1 MNDTSMEVVEVKQDI
16 IRHVKFG
23 ILLILEIPSVLL
35 TLMILIFFIAHRA
48 VLRVRQNQGLFLLII
63 VNFIQVTFDL
73 PMVIDFNRIGRVNP
87 ATPAYC
93 SWWTFIEYTL
103 NGAGEMLM
111 ATISIQRHVI
121 VFQAHVFNNRWYRY
135 LFHHIPLLFC
145 IVYPVTL
152 YLIIIIFAPCDG
164 TQWDYTSNVCGLA
177 NCYMVYNP
185 PLATYDWG
193 VDNGLPIVV
202 ITIANVALLVR
213 VIRQKLR
220 RQGTVSWKKQRRM
233 TVQLLSISLLYFI
246 AWLPGIVVAVI
257 QQLFIPGFLAE
268 IQVEYIFYLTYMI
281 CLFVPWVCLGLFPEF
296 IKWIWS
302 DVLHRT
308 TPSNVIKPRK

>member
-1 MNDTSMEVVEVKQDI
+1 MDTFKEEKIVLH
-16 IRHVKFG
+16 RVKFG
-23 ILLILEIPSVLL
+23 ILLILEIPSIILSLL
-35 TLMILIFFIAHRA
+35 FLIFFLTHRT
-48 VLRVRQNQGLFLLII
+48 VLRVRQNQGLILLLF

-73 PMVIDFNRIGRVNP
+73 PMVVHFNRLGHVSP

-93 SWWTFIEYTL
+93 TWWTFIEYTL
-103 NGAGEMLM
+103 DGISEMLM
-111 ATISIQRHVI
+111 ATISIQRHI
-121 VFQAHVFNNRWYRY
+121 FIFRAHMFNNRLYRY
-135 LFHHIPLLFC
+135 LLHHAPLLVC
-145 IVYPVTL
+145 IVYPITF
-152 YLIIIIFAPCDG
+152 YLTVIVFSSCDG

-246 AWLPGIVVAVI
+246 AWFPNIVIGLI
-257 QQLFIPGFLAE
+257 QQLLIPTFLIG
-268 IQVEYIFYLTYMI
+268 IQFDYIFDLLYLI
-281 CLFVPWVCLGLFPEF
+281 CLLLPWICLGLFPEF
-296 IKWIWS
+296 TRWIRK
-302 DVLHRT
+302 LLFHR
-308 TPSNVIKPRK
+308 NAVHNIVRPRNNLS